1 MERHDIEGAV
11 GVSTLD
17 DLHLA
22 LSLDDLLAIPCEAK
36 WFALHLMRVKSPET
50 FATVDLIHQYTPARA
65 LALLVVSSVGS
76 GAGELVKDLFQAAPP
91 GQRQAEALVTAY
103 SLFVGCFRLQAV
115 AEWSPNSFAEALE
128 QGDFTDEGFK
138 WFYLLHLGRMALKEG
153 RDIVPARIGSNLHL
167 FSHSHSSDLLDSLN
181 ALQSFVRDY
190 PRELLK
196 NIGDKRFKAVLGY
209 LQDIGAVGH
218 LDIDFDSSEDVL
230 NLYH

>member
-1 MERHDIEGAV
+1 MERHDIEGAI
-11 GVSTLD
+11 GVCTLD

-22 LSLDDLLAIPCEAK
+22 LSLDDLLGMPLEAK
-36 WFALHLMRVKSPET
+36 WLALNLMRVKSPET
-50 FATVDLIHQYTPARA
+50 FARVDLIHQFTPARA

-76 GAGELVKDLFQAAPP
+76 GAGELVKVLFQAAPP

-128 QGDFTDEGFK
+128 QGDFTDDGFK

-153 RDIVPARIGSNLHL
+153 RDILPARIGSNLHL
-167 FSHSHSSDLLDSLN
+167 FSHEHAADLLDSLK

-196 NIGDKRFKAVLGY
+196 HMDDARFKAVLSY
-209 LQDIGAVGH
+209 LHDIGAVGH

-230 NLYH
+230 CLYR

>member
-22 LSLDDLLAIPCEAK
+22 LSLDDLLGIPCEAR
-36 WFALHLMRVKSPET
+36 WLALNLMRLKSPET
-50 FATVDLIHQYTPARA
+50 FATVDLIHQFTPARA
-65 LALLVVSSVGS
+65 LALLVVSSVGG
-76 GAGELVKDLFQAAPP
+76 GAGELVKVLFQAAPP

-138 WFYLLHLGRMALKEG
+138 WFYLLHLGRVALKEG

-181 ALQSFVRDY
+181 ALQSFVR
-190 PRELLK
+190 LSL
-196 NIGDKRFKAVLGY
+196 IH
-209 LQDIGAVGH
+209 I
-218 LDIDFDSSEDVL
+218 
-230 NLYH
+230 